1 MKRKECYFGSA
12 KVEKRGNGHEVLTVS
27 DYFGDCEISVH
38 DAEIKD
44 NEDSPELV
52 GISITDIDDKVQDFF
67 FHKKDCLQ
75 LAAFLLNIHTEYVNR
90 MNEID
95 FRDYSKQFSKEG

>member
-1 MKRKECYFGSA
+1 MKRKAVCFSST
-12 KVEKRGNGHEVLTVS
+12 KVEKKDNGHEVLTVG

-52 GISITDIDDKVQDFF
+52 GISITDIDDKVQEFF

-75 LAAFLLNIHTEYVNR
+75 LAAFLLNIHTEYANR

-95 FRDYSKQFSKEG
+95 FQDYSKQFSREG

>member
-12 KVEKRGNGHEVLTVS
+12 KVEKRGNGHEVLIID

-38 DAEIKD
+38 DAEIKG
-44 NEDSPELV
+44 NEDSIELV
-52 GISITDIDDKVQDFF
+52 GISIVDSSDNKQELFI
-67 FHKKDCLQ
+67 HKKDCLQ
-75 LAAFLLNIHTEYVNR
+75 LVTFLLNIHTEYANR

-95 FRDYSKQFSKEG
+95 FQDYSKQFFKEG